1 MVASAPS
8 NDKTLVSLGN
18 AGIRRGGR
26 WLVRGVEFSVSRGEI
41 VTLIGPN
48 GSGKSTSAKMAIG
61 IMKPDEG
68 TVSRMRGLKVS
79 YVPQKL
85 SIDWT
90 MPLTVRRLMTLT
102 GALSEAEI
110 LAALTSV
117 GIAHLAQAEV
127 QHLSGGE
134 FQRALLARAIARK
147 PDLLV
152 LDEPVQGVD
161 FSGEIALYD
170 LIKNIRNTTGCG
182 ILLISHDLHVVM
194 AETDTVICLNG
205 HVCCRGT
212 PQAVSQ
218 SPEYMRLFGPASSAL
233 AVYSHH
239 HDHTHM
245 ADGRVQHQDGSI
257 TDHCHP
263 DDGHHHDH
271 AAHPGDDGHAHVGAD
286 HADVGYNHAHDHRH
300 ADGNDAD
307 AHAGHHHAAEKHDG
321 HRHGLTDPAPVGH
334 DHHHAHDHTDHDHGP
349 RHPEKTAA
357 AWRAET
363 VEGRN
368 DA

>member
-1 MVASAPS
+1 MLQTNAPDRS
-8 NDKTLVSLGN
+8 TLVSLSA
-18 AGIRRGGR
+18 AGLYRKGR
-26 WLVRGVEFSVSRGEI
+26 WLVRGVDFSISRGEI

-48 GSGKSTSAKMAIG
+48 GSGKSTTAKMAIG
-61 IMKPDEG
+61 VTRPDEG
-68 TVSRMRGLKVS
+68 QVSRIAGLKVG

-90 MPLTVRRLMTLT
+90 MPLTVDRLMTLT
-102 GALSEAEI
+102 APLRGREI
-110 LAALTSV
+110 DAALEAT
-117 GIAHLAQAEV
+117 GIRHLARAEV

-161 FSGEIALYD
+161 FAGEIALYD
-170 LIKNIRNTTGCG
+170 LIKTIRNSTGCG

-212 PQAVSQ
+212 PEAVSR
-218 SPEYMRLFGPASSAL
+218 SPEYQRLFGARAGQTL
-233 AVYSHH
+233 AIYNHH
-239 HDHTHM
+239 HDHTHL
-245 ADGRVQHQDGSI
+245 ADGRVLHADGSV

-263 DDGHHHDH
+263 DYGHHHE
-271 AAHPGDDGHAHVGAD
+271 DGLPVGRAGPMRIVHTHGPDCGCGAD
-286 HADVGYNHAHDHRH
+286 HSSPATTGGDN
-300 ADGNDAD
+300 
-307 AHAGHHHAAEKHDG
+307 AAEN
-321 HRHGLTDPAPVGH
+321 R
-334 DHHHAHDHTDHDHGP
+334 
-349 RHPEKTAA
+349 
-357 AWRAET
+357 
-363 VEGRN
+363 